1 MNMFRRTALLA
12 AMATIFSMS
21 ASAQEKTIRL
31 GAVSILEGAFAGP
44 GADAL
49 RGVEMAIKEVGS
61 SVAGKKIELIKGS
74 SSGSP
79 DSAVAAAKRLVEQ
92 NKVEALIGP
101 LGGSEGIAIKE
112 YAKTQPSVVFVNGS
126 SAAQQTTLD
135 NPAPNFYRFSS
146 DGAQWQV
153 GLGEHAFKSKGY
165 KRVVTLAED
174 YSFPYSQISGFMHGY
189 CAAGGKVLDKLW
201 VPMGNKDFSSVIAR
215 IPDDV
220 DAVYVALGGSDAVN
234 FMTQYEQ
241 AGGNKPLIA
250 GSITVDASVLGYQGK
265 KPDFVVGTIAAG
277 PMADRNETPAWKNFV
292 ANYKQSYPDGFQTPS
307 IFATLYYINTKALL
321 EGLRQTGG
329 NMSKVGPVLA
339 KLELDS
345 PLGKVRIDKNRN
357 AIANNFITEVAKDA
371 SGQLYNKVVNT
382 IGNVGQ
388 DLGLSREQFLKTG
401 IGTRDNPPLCK

>member
-1 MNMFRRTALLA
+1 
-12 AMATIFSMS
+12 
-21 ASAQEKTIRL
+21 
-31 GAVSILEGAFAGP
+31 
-44 GADAL
+44 
-49 RGVEMAIKEVGS
+49 
-61 SVAGKKIELIKGS
+61 
-74 SSGSP
+74 
-79 DSAVAAAKRLVEQ
+79 
-92 NKVEALIGP
+92 
-101 LGGSEGIAIKE
+101 
-112 YAKTQPSVVFVNGS
+112 
-126 SAAQQTTLD
+126 
-135 NPAPNFYRFSS
+135 
-146 DGAQWQV
+146 
-153 GLGEHAFKSKGY
+153 
-165 KRVVTLAED
+165 
-174 YSFPYSQISGFMHGY
+174 MHGY

-292 ANYKQSYPDGFQTPS
+292 ANYKKSYPDGFQTPS

-345 PLGKVRIDKNRN
+345 PLGKVRIDQNRN

-401 IGTRDNPPLCK
+401 VGTRDNPPLCK